1 MGLRRCRKTTSA
13 SGRWLVAPVTLGRR
27 ATVPAIF
34 RHPLT
39 TGAAALLGFVA
50 LGAGPDGALAAS
62 DPDESFREAG
72 EAVRG
77 GDFPRAEALYR
88 ELAASGAESASLY
101 WNWAQAASA
110 RGATGEALWALMR
123 GREVEPGDAAVRRE
137 IERLREAANLD
148 PAEIAPEPLAVV
160 ARASRRFHLGLAALV
175 ALGLSI
181 GFHCAARLA
190 AGRRLGTAAWTAGV
204 LGLSLAAGPAV
215 ASLVRPTG
223 VVLRR
228 GAPLLES
235 ASLSAEPVGSL
246 REGEVVPILSESG
259 GYVRVEDSSGARGW
273 AAGAD
278 VARLDRPPRAAG
290 R

>member
-1 MGLRRCRKTTSA
+1 MTART
-13 SGRWLVAPVTLGRR
+13 
-27 ATVPAIF
+27 
-34 RHPLT
+34 
-39 TGAAALLGFVA
+39 ALL
-50 LGAGPDGALAAS
+50 ALAALAAGTAGARDAG
-62 DPDESFREAG
+62 DPVRSFREAG

-110 RGATGEALWALMR
+110 RGATGEALWALLR

-148 PAEIAPEPLAVV
+148 PAEIAPEPLAAV
-160 ARASRRFHLGLAALV
+160 ARASRRFHLGLGALA
-175 ALGLSI
+175 ALGLSVA
-181 GFHCAARLA
+181 FHAAARLTSA
-190 AGRRLGTAAWTAGV
+190 HRLAGLAWTAGI
-204 LGLSLAAGPAV
+204 LGLLLAAAPLLASLA
-215 ASLVRPTG
+215 RPTG

-235 ASLSAEPVGSL
+235 ASPTAEPVGAL
-246 REGEVVPILSESG
+246 REGEVVPILAESG

-273 AAGAD
+273 AAAAD
-278 VARLDRPPRAAG
+278 VSRLDRPPRAAVP
-290 R
+290 